1 MIQGYTREA
10 GLRSLEREV
19 ASVCRKI
26 ARDKAAQGAEF
37 KSEVVTAKRIPKLLG
52 PVKYVQDPPREES
65 EVGVTTGLA
74 WTQAGGETLTI
85 EATFVEGKGSIEL
98 TGQLGD
104 VMKESARAALSYVRT
119 RAEELGLAK
128 NFFAEHD
135 LHLHIP
141 AGAIPKDGPSAG
153 ITIATTLI
161 SLLCSVAVKRD
172 VAMTGEVTLLGKVLP
187 IGGVKEKI
195 LAAVRQDI
203 NHIIL
208 PKSNEKDLVDL
219 PKTVRSKIEV
229 TLVENMDQV
238 LSAALAGKLPLIP
251 GGGRRLRRKPAAHPS
266 SVH

>member
-1 MIQGYTREA
+1 
-10 GLRSLEREV
+10 
-19 ASVCRKI
+19 
-26 ARDKAAQGAEF
+26 
-37 KSEVVTAKRIPKLLG
+37 
-52 PVKYVQDPPREES
+52 
-65 EVGVTTGLA
+65 
-74 WTQAGGETLTI
+74 
-85 EATFVEGKGSIEL
+85 
-98 TGQLGD
+98 
-104 VMKESARAALSYVRT
+104 MKESARAALSYVRT

-161 SLLCSVAVKRD
+161 SLLCNVAVKRD

-208 PKSNEKDLVDL
+208 PKANEKDLVDL
-219 PKTVRSKIEV
+219 PKSVRSKIEV

-238 LSAALAGKLPLIP
+238 LTAALAGKLPLIP
-251 GGGRRLRRKPAAHPS
+251 GGGRRLRRKASAQTS
-266 SVH
+266 AVH